1 MVHQEAIWR
10 KHVAHVLAVELAHD
24 ANAPAFASV
33 AEEDHVKDEILSIAS
48 SRYSFSNADES
59 RSDSRSNL
67 TLVAQQCTPAPTQTK
82 ATEMKHKTLF

>member
-10 KHVAHVLAVELAHD
+10 KHVAHVLSVELAHD

-59 RSDSRSNL
+59 RSRSNL